1 MDASPVAPVAHL
13 RIIKAS
19 LQAKEDFQPLTSAAA
34 RALLDEALED
44 TDEVY
49 MDEDSLDIREK
60 VVKGTDGGPD
70 VEGLQ
75 LGQDVVLEGTG
86 GVERSERGGWVCVGG
101 VTGVPAQSS
110 EAGLSLD
117 EEVHNLF
124 RNLKG
129 VFVALAATSLRY

>member
-13 RIIKAS
+13 RILKAT

-49 MDEDSLDIREK
+49 MDEDSLDIRDK
-60 VVKGTDGGPD
+60 VVKGSDGGPD
-70 VEGLQ
+70 VKGLQ

-101 VTGVPAQSS
+101 VTGVPPQSS

-117 EEVHNLF
+117 EEVHSLF

-129 VFVALAATSLRY
+129 VFVALAATSL